1 MPCYIDHLGLY
12 AETFLQFIT
21 NLETMRD
28 YDIGLDG
35 AKCEFNQG
43 AYALGVQ

>member
-21 NLETMRD
+21 NLETMRFS
-28 YDIGLDG
+28 
-35 AKCEFNQG
+35 AWTTTTS
-43 AYALGVQ
+43 A